1 MWVKPSI
8 NGRLLGKSP
17 GLRCGGQELNFTGT
31 VSYRRG
37 LGLPPNELEGSYL
50 PNSDNGL
57 RCSCFC
63 FFALS
68 NLFCKVSL
76 QPSTNEEGDDDFLNN
91 KILCYWW
98 GSSKELFLVQHNR
111 CIHVF
116 LPQIFMHTCTII
128 WKIESQQGYTIHVS
142 IHA

>member
-76 QPSTNEEGDDDFLNN
+76 QPSTNGEGDDN
-91 KILCYWW
+91 KILCY
-98 GSSKELFLVQHNR
+98 
-111 CIHVF
+111 
-116 LPQIFMHTCTII
+116 
-128 WKIESQQGYTIHVS
+128 
-142 IHA
+142 

>member
-31 VSYRRG
+31 VRYRRG

-91 KILCYWW
+91 KILCY
-98 GSSKELFLVQHNR
+98 
-111 CIHVF
+111 
-116 LPQIFMHTCTII
+116 
-128 WKIESQQGYTIHVS
+128 
-142 IHA
+142 

>member
-37 LGLPPNELEGSYL
+37 LGLPPNELEGGYL

-57 RCSCFC
+57 RCF
-63 FFALS
+63 
-68 NLFCKVSL
+68 
-76 QPSTNEEGDDDFLNN
+76 
-91 KILCYWW
+91 
-98 GSSKELFLVQHNR
+98 LFLRVVKFILQSS
-111 CIHVF
+111 F
-116 LPQIFMHTCTII
+116 TAEY
-128 WKIESQQGYTIHVS
+128 K
-142 IHA
+142 